1 MRLNY
6 SRTGA
11 SGLIYDGHN
20 LSDVFQIVDVSIPLL
35 PTIEAL
41 THNLAQRPGSYF
53 TSRKIGTREIKVKL
67 RLDAETRNPMGIFQ
81 AWREV
86 SSIFNC
92 DEPKRLYLNEDKF
105 CNALLVG
112 ETQLEGEAYYGAV
125 ELSFLCF
132 DPYFYGVEHAL
143 EISSGN
149 VKDVNPL
156 GNCDSFPTITAT
168 AKSTV
173 CTVRNE
179 TTGEYVELRSMTSGT
194 AFEIDMERQIATVG
208 GAYKPVTLLS
218 DFFSI
223 KQGDSIRFLN
233 MAGTL
238 NWRDRWL

>member
-20 LSDVFQIVDVSIPLL
+20 ISDTFQIVGVSVPLL
-35 PTIEAL
+35 PTIEAV
-41 THNLAQRPGSYF
+41 THDLAQRPGSYF
-53 TSRKIGTREIKVKL
+53 ASRKVGTREIKVKL

-86 SSIFNC
+86 SGIFNC
-92 DEPKRLYLNEDKF
+92 SEPKRLYLNEDKF

-112 ETQLEGEAYYGAV
+112 ETQLEDEAYYGVV

-132 DPYFYGVEHAL
+132 DPYFYGMEHAL
-143 EISSGN
+143 EIATGN
-149 VKDVNPL
+149 TKTVNLL
-156 GNCDSFPTITAT
+156 GNCPSFPVVNAT
-168 AKSTV
+168 AKGTV
-173 CTVRNE
+173 CMVRNN
-179 TTGEYVELRSMTSGT
+179 TTGEYVELRNMTSGT
-194 AFEIDMERQIATVG
+194 AFIIDMERQIATVG

-223 KQGDSIRFLN
+223 APGDSIYFSN